1 MPNRG
6 LKRCSGRKRSPQ
18 SAHARVDRAAYAL
31 PAQKRLPTRNT
42 GTRQT
47 KRAPHAERNYQ
58 RASRARG
65 GRQNNSQPPYA
76 TRVARWA
83 RAPRALKHAPDS
95 QIALGRAHRS
105 QREAIIGRVGP
116 CSERQATSAPVRHAK
131 KRACMGSAF
140 GQRLALSARRS
151 VASRWARR
159 YASPSIWSSA
169 HPRPGRKP
177 GQGLPTN
184 KRPVAPRAAP
194 RA

>member
-1 MPNRG
+1 MRLPWRTQSYALREARWARAPSIGKPAAPAIRPGQRARRECQAALADREEATIPQFGMPNRG

-31 PAQKRLPTRNT
+31 PAPKRLPTRNT

-83 RAPRALKHAPDS
+83 RAPRALEQEPGS
-95 QIALGRAHRS
+95 QIALGRAHCA
-105 QREAIIGRVGP
+105 QREAIIGFVGA
-116 CSERQATSAPVRHAK
+116 CGEHQATSVPA
-131 KRACMGSAF
+131 
-140 GQRLALSARRS
+140 
-151 VASRWARR
+151 
-159 YASPSIWSSA
+159 
-169 HPRPGRKP
+169 
-177 GQGLPTN
+177 
-184 KRPVAPRAAP
+184 
-194 RA
+194 

>member
-1 MPNRG
+1 MLRPQTQPA
-6 LKRCSGRKRSPQ
+6 KRARARRQGRIR
-18 SAHARVDRAAYAL
+18 
-31 PAQKRLPTRNT
+31 PAGAKTIANAEHRNT
-42 GTRQT
+42 PDETRWW
-47 KRAPHAERNYQ
+47 RAPHAERNYQ

-159 YASPSIWSSA
+159 YASPPLWSNA